1 MSGLEVS
8 SFVIPQSLSP
18 PRTLPQRTIQHL
30 VIDYEKT
37 DVYKVYICLLLGI
50 K

>member
-8 SFVIPQSLSP
+8 SFVMPRSLSP
-18 PRTLPQRTIQHL
+18 PRTLPQRTNQHL

-37 DVYKVYICLLLGI
+37 DVYNVSLLLSI